1 MGEENRAMMTFASH
15 ARFVSASFLR
25 VPAVIAVAA
34 AVGMGVSGVGAAVAA
49 TPAASHGDHEKHGE
63 VMKVREGA
71 PLFGDLGNY
80 SHPVTTASKE
90 AQQYFDQGL
99 TLAYAFNHPEA
110 ERSFREAARR
120 DPECAMA
127 WWGVALVLG
136 PNINKP
142 MAEED
147 VPKAWEAVQKA
158 RALAPKASEKERA
171 YIEALSKRYSEKPE
185 KDRSALDR
193 AYAEAMREVVKKYPD
208 DLDAAVLFAESFM
221 DTMPWQYW
229 TKDNRAK
236 PETKEVLAAL
246 EGVLKRKPDH
256 AGACHYY
263 IHAVEAVQPEKGLVA
278 ADTLRTLVPGAGHL
292 VHMPAHIYLRL
303 GLYREA
309 TLVNELAARAD
320 ESYIAQCNAQ
330 GFYPATYY
338 PHNVHFLWYTN
349 AMEGRSEAS
358 IAAARTIADH
368 GEHMSLS
375 EAERL
380 RPLLSMVY
388 VRFGRWDE
396 VLKQPQPSAERKYE
410 MAMWHYV
417 QGQARTAKKEV
428 PEAEKHL
435 SALKAIAMDEAT
447 KALEIAILPG
457 ATLINISLH
466 DLTGHVA
473 RAKGRHE
480 EAISELT
487 KAVELEDG
495 LPYTEPPFCYMPMRH
510 GLGVALLE
518 ARKAAEAEQVYRED
532 LRRNPNNGWALYG
545 LAKSLREQGK
555 GELADE
561 VMRRFELAW
570 VRADVRIEGSRY

>member
-1 MGEENRAMMTFASH
+1 MIAIA
-15 ARFVSASFLR
+15 
-25 VPAVIAVAA
+25 AVVGLAVLGVAA
-34 AVGMGVSGVGAAVAA
+34 GCAG
-49 TPAASHGDHEKHGE
+49 TPAASNGGDGKQGAA
-63 VMKVREGA
+63 KKTREGA
-71 PLFGDLGNY
+71 PLFDNLGSY
-80 SHPVTTASKE
+80 SHAVTTKSKE
-90 AQQYFDQGL
+90 AQRYFDQGL

-142 MAEED
+142 MADGD
-147 VPKAWEAVQKA
+147 VSKAWEAIQKA
-158 RALAPKASEKERA
+158 LALAPKAGEKERA
-171 YIEALSKRYSEKPE
+171 YLEALSKRYAAKPQ

-193 AYAEAMREVVKKYPD
+193 AYAEAMREVARQYPD
-208 DLDAAVLFAESFM
+208 DLDAATLFAEAMM

-229 TKDNRAK
+229 MKDEQPK
-236 PETKEVLAAL
+236 PETKEILAAL
-246 EGVLKRKPDH
+246 EGVLKRKADH
-256 AGACHYY
+256 PGATHLY
-263 IHAVEAVQPEKGLVA
+263 IHAVEAVTPAKALVA

-338 PHNVHFLWYTN
+338 PHNMHFLWYTN
-349 AMEGRSEAS
+349 AMEGRSAAS
-358 IAAARTIADH
+358 VAAARTIAAH
-368 GEHMSLS
+368 GDHMSLS

-380 RPLLSMVY
+380 RPLLSMVL

-410 MAMWHYV
+410 TAMWHYV
-417 QGQARTAKKEV
+417 QGLARAAKKEV

-435 SALKAIAMDEAT
+435 AALKAIAMDEGT
-447 KALEIAILPG
+447 KALEIDILPG
-457 ATLINISLH
+457 ATLINISVH
-466 DLTGHVA
+466 DLAGHVA
-473 RAKGRHE
+473 RAKGQHE
-480 EAISELT
+480 EAVGELK

-495 LPYTEPPFCYMPMRH
+495 LPYMEPPFCYMPMRH

-518 ARKAAEAEQVYRED
+518 AGNVEEAEKVYRED
-532 LRRNPNNGWALYG
+532 LKRNPNNGWALMG
-545 LAKSLREQGK
+545 LAKSLRGQGK
-555 GELADE
+555 EELADE

-570 VRADVRIEGSRY
+570 VRADVRIEGSRF

>member
-1 MGEENRAMMTFASH
+1 MIAIA
-15 ARFVSASFLR
+15 
-25 VPAVIAVAA
+25 AVVGLAVLGVAA
-34 AVGMGVSGVGAAVAA
+34 GCAG
-49 TPAASHGDHEKHGE
+49 TPAASDGGDGKQGAA
-63 VMKVREGA
+63 KKTREGA
-71 PLFGDLGNY
+71 PLFDNLGSY
-80 SHPVTTASKE
+80 SHAVTTKSKE
-90 AQQYFDQGL
+90 AQRYFDQGL

-142 MAEED
+142 MADGD
-147 VPKAWEAVQKA
+147 VSKAWEAIQKA
-158 RALAPKASEKERA
+158 LALAPKAGEKERA
-171 YIEALSKRYSEKPE
+171 YLEALSKRYAAKPQ

-193 AYAEAMREVVKKYPD
+193 AYAEAMREVARQYPD
-208 DLDAAVLFAESFM
+208 DLDAATLFAEAMM

-229 TKDNRAK
+229 MKDEQPK
-236 PETKEVLAAL
+236 PETKEILAAL
-246 EGVLKRKPDH
+246 EGVLKRKADH
-256 AGACHYY
+256 PGATHLY
-263 IHAVEAVQPEKGLVA
+263 IHAVEAVTPAKALVA

-338 PHNVHFLWYTN
+338 PHNMHFLWYTN
-349 AMEGRSEAS
+349 AMEGRSAAS
-358 IAAARTIADH
+358 VAAARTIAAH
-368 GEHMSLS
+368 GDHMSLS

-380 RPLLSMVY
+380 RPLLSMVL

-410 MAMWHYV
+410 TAMWHYV
-417 QGQARTAKKEV
+417 QGLARAAKKEV

-435 SALKAIAMDEAT
+435 AALKAIAMDEGT
-447 KALEIAILPG
+447 KALDIDILPG
-457 ATLINISLH
+457 ATLINISVH
-466 DLTGHVA
+466 DLAGHVA
-473 RAKGRHE
+473 RAKGQHE
-480 EAISELT
+480 EAVGELK

-495 LPYTEPPFCYMPMRH
+495 LPYMEPPFCYMPMRH

-518 ARKAAEAEQVYRED
+518 AGNVEEAEKVYRED
-532 LRRNPNNGWALYG
+532 LKRNPNNGWALMG
-545 LAKSLREQGK
+545 LAKSLRGQGK
-555 GELADE
+555 EELADE

-570 VRADVRIEGSRY
+570 VRADVRIEGSRF